1 MCGIAGCWEPEPR
14 RDTDALTALVQR
26 MGDALRHRGPD
37 DDGVWVDAAA
47 GLALAHRRLAI
58 VDLSPLG
65 HQPMRSPDERFVLVY
80 NGEIYNFEEI
90 RITLAAC
97 GHMFRGHSDTEVLLT
112 AIVEWGVEDA
122 LARCDG
128 MFAFALWD
136 RAERRLWFARD
147 RVGKKPLYY
156 ARTQHGLVFGSELK
170 ALLCHPDFDT
180 QVDAGALTQFL
191 RYDYIAAPRS
201 IYRGTRKL
209 EAGHLVCFDA
219 AASRSSEWPTP
230 RPYWNAQAR
239 IRAAT
244 AQRFVGDETAALQRL
259 DELLRAA
266 VRLRLHAD
274 VPVGLFL
281 SGGTDSSLIAALAQQ
296 ESAQPVQ
303 SFTIAFTDRQDIDGI
318 YARAIAERLGTR
330 HTEFAV
336 GGSDALALVPHL
348 PVIYD
353 EPFAD
358 VSMLPSVLV
367 AQLARA
373 QVKVALSGDGG
384 DELFFGYSRYLR
396 ALRNLRW
403 HARLPAAVRRL
414 LGHWLTRGDPENA
427 RTGGLQTVGM
437 ELEAADIDGI
447 YLNRISRWRAPER
460 VVHGGF
466 EPPIAYTDHLLADVS
481 LSPAER
487 MMTLDFLC
495 YLPEDILVKLDRS
508 GMSTGLETRSPLL
521 DSRVAE
527 FAWSLPEALKVRER
541 EPKHLLKALLRRYL
555 PNELVE
561 RPKAGFGAPVGAWLS
576 GPLREWA
583 GDLLSEQ
590 RLRRDNLLDA
600 SAVARRWNAF
610 KGGERKWHTHLW
622 SIVMLQSWLDWQRDF
637 RAAQVRA

>member
-1 MCGIAGCWEPEPR
+1 MCGIAGCWEPERPR
-14 RDTDALTALVQR
+14 DLDASAALAQR

-37 DDGVWVDAAA
+37 DEGIWVDAAA
-47 GLALAHRRLAI
+47 GLAFAHRRLAI
-58 VDLSPLG
+58 VDLSPFG
-65 HQPMRSPDERFVLVY
+65 HQPMHSPDGRFVLVY
-80 NGEIYNFEEI
+80 NGEIYNFEDV
-90 RITLAAC
+90 RKVLVTL
-97 GHMFRGHSDTEVLLT
+97 GHAFRGHSDTEVLLA
-112 AIVEWGVEDA
+112 AIVEWGVEGA

-156 ARTQHGLVFGSELK
+156 GRTRHGLVFGSELK
-170 ALLCHPDFDT
+170 ALLCHPDFDPRI
-180 QVDAGALTQFL
+180 DPGALTQLL

-201 IYRGTRKL
+201 IYLDARKL

-219 AASRSSEWPTP
+219 AALQSSEWPAP
-230 RPYWNAQAR
+230 RAYWDAQAR
-239 IRAAT
+239 IRTAA
-244 AQRFVGDETAALQRL
+244 AQRFAGDETEALQRL
-259 DELLRAA
+259 DELLRDA

-303 SFTIAFTDRQDIDGI
+303 SFTIAFTDRRDIDGI

-336 GGSDALALVPHL
+336 GGADALALVPRL
-348 PVIYD
+348 AGIYD

-367 AQLARA
+367 AQLAHA

-403 HARLPAAVRRL
+403 HGRLPRPLRRL
-414 LGHWLTRGDPENA
+414 LGRWLTRGDLEDA
-427 RTGGLQTVGM
+427 RTGGLKTVGM
-437 ELEAADIDGI
+437 ELAAEDIDGI

-460 VVHGGF
+460 LVRGGR
-466 EPPIAYTDHLLADVS
+466 EPPIAYTARLLADAP

-487 MMTLDFLC
+487 MMNLDFLC

-508 GMSTGLETRSPLL
+508 GMSTGLEARSPLL

-527 FAWSLPEALKVRER
+527 FAWSLPDALRVREQ
-541 EPKHLLKALLRRYL
+541 EPKHLLKSLLRRYL
-555 PNELVE
+555 PNELVD
-561 RPKAGFGAPVGAWLS
+561 RPKAGFGAPVGAWLG

-583 GDLLSEQ
+583 GDLLSEE

-600 SAVARRWNAF
+600 PAVSRRWNAF
-610 KGGERKWHTHLW
+610 KDGERKWHTHLW
-622 SIVMLQSWLDWQRDF
+622 SIVMLQSWLEWQRDF